1 MERSN
6 KAKYYLA
13 GLIALITFAVYLH
26 ALQNDFVVLDDDA
39 YIFDNLHIRSFNLP
53 FLRWAFLGFYASN
66 WHPLTWMSH
75 AMDYALWGLNPL
87 GHHLTNIILHAVNTF
102 IVVILAMRLREAL
115 TWTTEQTKPTTFLHE
130 QTVLITG
137 VVTGMLFGLHPLH
150 VESVAWVAERKDLLC
165 ALFFLLSILSYA
177 NFARGQGSGARG
189 QELGAGRQ
197 KTEDRKKTAEGGE
210 NAKSGPKKIF
220 INKHYLLSLVLFVLA
235 LMSKPMAV
243 TLPVV
248 LLILDWYPFN
258 RIHSLKT
265 FRSALVEKLPF
276 MALSLMSSILTLLA
290 QGAGRAIVPITFVP
304 VPVRL
309 LVAARSL
316 IAYLWKMAVPVNLV
330 PFYPYPENASLLSG
344 KYLLAVACVVA
355 ITVTCLVLAKKQK
368 LWLSGWGYF
377 VITLVPVIGIVQVG
391 GQAMAD
397 RYTYLPSLGPLLIV
411 GCAVAWLF
419 DRMNTTKKRWIHAA
433 NIIGVAAIVLTSVLM
448 AYLTFQQIGVW
459 KNSLV
464 VLNYILDKE
473 PHKSPQVYLYRG
485 IALEKSGQPER
496 ALEDYNRAIALDPS
510 YSEAYDSRGVLY
522 QKKGLVDKAIDDFNR
537 SIVLDPSSGKAYF
550 NRGFIHAETG
560 MFDQAIKDFNHAL
573 AIEPSF
579 ADAYANRGIAY
590 ALSGRQGLALADF
603 NKAIELNERSADAYF
618 DRGKLYYA
626 SGQKERAREDFQK
639 SCDLG
644 DASGCGAL
652 QDMSKES
659 MVPGK

>member
-1 MERSN
+1 MASRFSFEFLMERTN
-6 KAKYYLA
+6 KVKYYLA
-13 GLIALITFAVYLH
+13 GLISLITFAVYLH
-26 ALQNDFVVLDDDA
+26 ALQNDFVALDDDA

-102 IVVILAMRLREAL
+102 IVVVLAMRLTEAL
-115 TWTTEQTKPTTFLHE
+115 TWTTEQTKTATFLHE
-130 QTVLITG
+130 RTVLITG
-137 VVTGMLFGLHPLH
+137 AVTGMLFGLHPLH

-177 NFARGQGSGARG
+177 NYARGKESGVRNQGPGV
-189 QELGAGRQ
+189 
-197 KTEDRKKTAEGGE
+197 
-210 NAKSGPKKIF
+210 GPKKIF

-243 TLPVV
+243 TLPAV
-248 LLILDWYPFN
+248 LLILDWYPFI

-276 MALSLMSSILTLLA
+276 MALSLMSSILTVLA

-397 RYTYLPSLGPLLIV
+397 RYTYLPGLGPFLIV
-411 GCAVAWLF
+411 GCAAAWLF
-419 DRMNTTKKRWIHAA
+419 DRMNGTKKRWIHAA
-433 NIIGVAAIVLTSVLM
+433 NIIGVAAIILTSVLM

-473 PHKSPQVYLYRG
+473 PHNSPQVYLYRG
-485 IALEKSGQPER
+485 MALEKAGKLER
-496 ALEDYNRAIALDPS
+496 ALDDYNQALAQDPS
-510 YSEAYDSRGVLY
+510 YSEAYDNRGLLY
-522 QKKGLVDKAIDDFNR
+522 QKKGLVDKAIEDFNR
-537 SIVLDPSSGKAYF
+537 SIQLDPSSGKAYF

-560 MFDQAIKDFNHAL
+560 MFDQAIEDFNHAL

-590 ALSGRQGLALADF
+590 ALTGRRDMALADF

-626 SGQKERAREDFQK
+626 SGQEERARADFQR

>member
-26 ALQNDFVVLDDDA
+26 ALQNNFVALDDDA
-39 YIFDNLHIRSFNLP
+39 YIFDNLHIRSFNLS

-75 AMDYALWGLNPL
+75 ALDYALWGLNPL

-115 TWTTEQTKPTTFLHE
+115 TWTTEQTKPAAFLHE
-130 QTVLITG
+130 RTMLITG
-137 VVTGMLFGLHPLH
+137 AVTGMLFGLHPLH

-165 ALFFLLSILSYA
+165 ALFFLLSIMSYA
-177 NFARGQGSGARG
+177 NYARCKESGGRGQGSGTG
-189 QELGAGRQ
+189 NQEPGV
-197 KTEDRKKTAEGGE
+197 
-210 NAKSGPKKIF
+210 GPKKIF
-220 INKHYLLSLVLFVLA
+220 INRHYLLSLVLFVLA

-243 TLPVV
+243 TLPAV

-258 RIHSLKT
+258 RIYSLKT

-276 MALSLMSSILTLLA
+276 IALSLMSSILTVLA

-316 IAYLWKMAVPVNLV
+316 IVYLWKMAVPVNLV

-344 KYLLAVACVVA
+344 KYLLAVAGVVA

-397 RYTYLPSLGPLLIV
+397 RYTYLPSLGPFLLV

-419 DRMNTTKKRWIHAA
+419 DRMNASRKRWIPAA
-433 NIIGVAAIVLTSVLM
+433 NIIVVAAIVLASCLM

-473 PHKSPQVYLYRG
+473 PHNSPQVYLYRG
-485 IALEKSGQPER
+485 MALEKAGQPER
-496 ALEDYNRAIALDPS
+496 ALEDYDQAIALDPS
-510 YSEAYDSRGVLY
+510 YPDAYDNRGLLY
-522 QKKGLVDKAIDDFNR
+522 QKKGQVDNAIKDFSR
-537 SIVLDPSSGKAYF
+537 SILLDPSSGKAYF
-550 NRGFIHAETG
+550 NLGVIYAETG
-560 MFDQAIKDFNHAL
+560 LYGQAIENFSSSL
-573 AIEPSF
+573 TMRSCIC
-579 ADAYANRGIAY
+579 
-590 ALSGRQGLALADF
+590 GRICQSRYYLCPH
-603 NKAIELNERSADAYF
+603 RS
-618 DRGKLYYA
+618 
-626 SGQKERAREDFQK
+626 
-639 SCDLG
+639 
-644 DASGCGAL
+644 
-652 QDMSKES
+652 
-659 MVPGK
+659 P